1 MIDLSQKVSQK
12 ATYTTESTQLLVT
25 YDVSKVQR
33 DYKFDNV
40 IFAYVG
46 KGLKNISVP
55 GLPPLS
61 LTPEMVI
68 MATTAIDAHVDI
80 PVEKINNPAH
90 CFCLE
95 VSREKV
101 HSIIDKLHESEDMEQ
116 LTENSESLSPL
127 QIYEEKGASLVLHN
141 LLSIQQLIESQARF
155 KDRWVNLKIEELILC
170 CLQTNMYQTLITSYD
185 NQRLIDNP
193 LSEVIS
199 YIKSNYT
206 TQIDINKLAEKAC
219 MSPATFYR
227 RFKQILGVTP
237 NAYIHGERIE
247 KAKLLLGKTTDPIGE
262 IGYQL
267 GYTSPS
273 YFTIQFENHT
283 GFSPSEYKK
292 QQLNELR

>member
-12 ATYTTESTQLLVT
+12 ETYTTDNTQLLVT
-25 YDVSKVQR
+25 YDVAKVQR

-40 IFAYVG
+40 IFAYVA
-46 KGLKNISVP
+46 KGLKNISIP
-55 GLPPLS
+55 GLRPFS

-68 MATTAIDAHVDI
+68 MGTTAIEAHVDI
-80 PVEKINNPAH
+80 PVERTNNPAH

-95 VSREKV
+95 VSRDKV
-101 HSIIDKLHESEDMEQ
+101 HSIIHKLHDSEDMEK
-116 LTENSESLSPL
+116 LTENADNLSPL
-127 QIYEEKGASLVLHN
+127 EIYEGHGASMVMNN
-141 LLSIQQLIESQARF
+141 LLSMQQLLESEARF
-155 KDRWVNLKIEELILC
+155 KDSWVNLKIEELILC
-170 CLQTNMYQTLITSYD
+170 CLQTNMYQTLISSYD

-199 YIKSNYT
+199 FIKSNYT

-227 RFKQILGVTP
+227 RFKQSLGVTP
-237 NAYIHGERIE
+237 NAYIHGERIQ
-247 KAKLLLGKTTDPIGE
+247 KAKHLLDNTSDPIGE

-273 YFTIQFENHT
+273 YFTLQFENHT
-283 GFSPSEYKK
+283 GISPREYQKNHLK
-292 QQLNELR
+292 E